1 MTLLLHPGRTRAPT
15 APRVLDLAGHGTR
28 LAVRTAGESLTY
40 ADLARRVD
48 DTAALL
54 GPTRRLV
61 LVEGANSL
69 DALVSHLAALT
80 HGHVVLL
87 AAPGEPARRL
97 TEAWDPDVVV
107 RDGAVRERRDGTR
120 HDLHPDLALLL
131 STSGTTGSP
140 KLVRLS
146 HDNLRSN
153 AASISDYLRLTPDDR
168 AITSL
173 PLHYCYGLSVVHS
186 HLLVGA
192 ALVLTDTSVVDECFW
207 RLAESAG
214 ATSFAGV
221 PYTFELLER
230 SGFDPGRVPTLRQVT
245 QAGGRLDPDRV
256 RSWSARGR
264 RAGWDLVVMYGATEA
279 TARMAWLPPALAD
292 AHPDSIGVPV
302 PGGSFRIDPVPESP
316 PGVGELVY
324 SGPNVMLGYAEAAP
338 DLGRGRD
345 VTELRTGDLAR
356 EVDGLVEVVGRCGR
370 HAKLF
375 GLRLDLDHLERLV
388 AGTEVRCVVVDGT
401 LHAFHTRPRGSDRLR
416 EAVAA
421 ASGLPTSAVRVTRLD
436 TLPRTA
442 AGKPDLPALAEHAR
456 LLDQPADEVPATT
469 TLEAVRRDY
478 AVVLGRPDVD
488 PADSFAGLGGDSL
501 SYVELATRLGR
512 RLDLPRDWHTRPIED
527 LAPDRRLRGRRGVAR
542 RVPRGVRLDTS
553 VVLRALA
560 IVGIVGTHANL
571 LTVVGGAHLL
581 LAVAG
586 HNFARFQLSGAT
598 RERRLRH
605 GLASLAQLVLPATVW
620 IGGVALLTGFYSPAT
635 ALFLNGLLGSDG
647 WTVQW
652 QYWFLEALVW
662 LTALALALVAVP
674 GLDRLERHS
683 PWGVALGLVGCALAV
698 RFAWVGLQAG
708 TTERYTIGVV
718 ALWFALGWAA
728 FRADTVARRWVVVT
742 LTAVGTVGYF
752 GDPVREGLIVLGVA
766 LLVHVPTLRV
776 PARLVT
782 PVSVTAS
789 ASLFVYLTHWQ
800 VYPHLEDVFPLGAT
814 LASFAVGIAAW
825 WLSRP
830 LLRRVGLALHG

>member
-1 MTLLLHPGRTRAPT
+1 MVTLLLRPAEALAPRR
-15 APRVLDLAGHGTR
+15 PRVLDLAGHGAR
-28 LAVRTAGESLTY
+28 VAVRTTGETLTY
-40 ADLARRVD
+40 TDLARRVD

-54 GPTRRLV
+54 GATRRLV
-61 LVEGANSL
+61 LVEGANDL
-69 DALVSHLAALT
+69 DALVAHLAALT

-87 AAPGEPARRL
+87 AAPGEPAGRL
-97 TEAWDPDVVV
+97 AEAWDPDVVV
-107 RDGAVRERRDGTR
+107 RDGVVRERHEGTR

-153 AASISDYLRLTPDDR
+153 AAAIADYLGLTPEDR

-186 HLLVGA
+186 HLLAGA
-192 ALVLTDTSVVDECFW
+192 GLVLTDLSVVDECFW

-221 PYTFELLER
+221 PYTFELLES
-230 SGFDPGRVPTLRQVT
+230 SGFDAGRVPTLRQVT
-245 QAGGRLDPDRV
+245 QAGGRLDRDRV
-256 RSWSARGR
+256 RAWSARGR
-264 RAGWDLVVMYGATEA
+264 QAGWELVVMYGATEA
-279 TARMAWLPPALAD
+279 TARMAWLPPELAD
-292 AHPDSIGVPV
+292 AHPESIGVPV
-302 PGGSFRIDPVPESP
+302 PGGSFRIDPVAEAG

-324 SGPNVMLGYAEAAP
+324 SGPNVMLGYAESAT
-338 DLGRGRD
+338 DLGRGREL
-345 VTELRTGDLAR
+345 TELRTGDLAR
-356 EVDGLVEVVGRCGR
+356 EVDGLVEVVGRRGR

-388 AGTEVRCVVVDGT
+388 VESTGVTEVRCVSVDGV
-401 LHAFHTRPRGSDRLR
+401 LHAFHTRPRASDRLR
-416 EAVAA
+416 EALARSA
-421 ASGLPTSAVRVTRLD
+421 GLPASAIRVTRLD
-436 TLPRTA
+436 ALPRTA
-442 AGKPDLPALAEHAR
+442 TGKPDLAALADHAR
-456 LLDQPADEVPATT
+456 LLPGPGEDHTATST
-469 TLEAVRRDY
+469 AEAVRRDY
-478 AVVLGRPDVD
+478 AVVLGRADV
-488 PADSFAGLGGDSL
+488 AATDSFAGLGGDSL

-512 RLDLPRDWHTRPIED
+512 RLGDLPPDWHTRPVHD
-527 LAPDRRLRGRRGVAR
+527 LVAR
-542 RVPRGVRLDTS
+542 TERRSGVRLDTS

-560 IVGIVGTHANL
+560 IVAIVGTHANL
-571 LTVVGGAHLL
+571 LTVVGGAHVL

-586 HNFARFQLSGAT
+586 FNFARFQLAGET

-620 IGGVALLTGFYSPAT
+620 IAGVALLTGYYSPAT
-635 ALFLNGLLGSDG
+635 AIFLNGLLGSDG

-662 LTALALALVAVP
+662 LTVLALALVAVP
-674 GLDRLERHS
+674 ALDRLERRT
-683 PWGVALGLVGCALAV
+683 PWGVALGLVLVALAV

-708 TTERYTIGVV
+708 TTGRYTIGVV

-728 FRADTVARRWVVVT
+728 TRADTRARRWAVVG
-742 LTAVGTVGYF
+742 LAALGTVGFF
-752 GDPVREGLIVLGVA
+752 GDPVREALVVGGVA
-766 LLVHVPTLRV
+766 LLVMVPTLRV
-776 PARLVT
+776 PRGVVGA
-782 PVSVTAS
+782 VSALAS

-800 VYPHLEDVFPLGAT
+800 VYPHLEDSWPLLAT
-814 LASFAVGIAAW
+814 LLSLVVGMGYW

-830 LLRRVGLALHG
+830 VLRALGRRLRG

>member
-1 MTLLLHPGRTRAPT
+1 MTLLTHPGELLVRH
-15 APRVLDLAGHGTR
+15 APRVLDLAGHGSR
-28 LAVRTAGESLTY
+28 LAVRTADEALTY
-40 ADLARRVD
+40 ADLAGRVD
-48 DTAALL
+48 DLAERL
-54 GPTRRLV
+54 GRTRRLV
-61 LVEGANSL
+61 LVEGANDL
-69 DALVSHLAALT
+69 DALVAHLAALT

-87 AAPGEPARRL
+87 AAPGEPAGRL
-97 TEAWDPDVVV
+97 ADAWDPDVVIH
-107 RDGAVRERRDGTR
+107 DGVVRERRDGTG

-146 HDNLRSN
+146 HANLRSN
-153 AASISDYLRLTPDDR
+153 AASIADYLRLTPDDR

-192 ALVLTDTSVVDECFW
+192 ALVLTDLSVVDECFW

-221 PYTFELLER
+221 PYTFDLLER
-230 SGFDPGRVPTLRQVT
+230 SGFDAGRVPTLRQVT
-245 QAGGRLDPDRV
+245 QAGGRLDPERV

-279 TARMAWLPPALAD
+279 TARMAWLPPELAD

-302 PGGSFRIDPVPESP
+302 PGGSFRIDPAPEAA
-316 PGVGELVY
+316 PGVGELLY

-338 DLGRGRD
+338 DLARGRE

-356 EVDGLVEVVGRCGR
+356 EVDGLVEVVGRRGR
-370 HAKLF
+370 HTKLF
-375 GLRLDLDHLERLV
+375 GLRLDLDHIERL
-388 AGTEVRCVVVDGT
+388 AAERSQGAEVRCVVVDGT
-401 LHAFHTRPRGSDRLR
+401 LHAFHTRPRTSDRLR
-416 EAVAA
+416 TALAVA
-421 ASGLPTSAVRVTRLD
+421 SGVPTSAIRVTRLD
-436 TLPRTA
+436 ALPRTA
-442 AGKPDLPALAEHAR
+442 TGKPDLAALADHAR
-456 LLDQPADEVPATT
+456 LLEQPVDEPATT
-469 TLEAVRRDY
+469 TLEAVQRDY

-488 PADSFAGLGGDSL
+488 PGSSFAGLGGDSL

-512 RLDLPRDWHTRPIED
+512 RLDLPRDWHTRPIRELVGD
-527 LAPDRRLRGRRGVAR
+527 ADRRA
-542 RVPRGVRLDTS
+542 GVRLDTS

-560 IVGIVGTHANL
+560 IVAIVGTHANL
-571 LTVVGGAHLL
+571 FTVVGGAHVL

-605 GLASLAQLVLPATVW
+605 GLASLAQLMVPATLW
-620 IGGVALLTGFYSPAT
+620 IGGVALVTGFYTPAT
-635 ALFLNGLLGSDG
+635 AVFLNGLLGSDG

-662 LTALALALVAVP
+662 LTALSLALVAVP
-674 GLDRLERHS
+674 WLDRLERRT
-683 PWGVALGLVGCALAV
+683 PWGVALGLVLVALTA
-698 RFAWVGLQAG
+698 RFAWVGLESG

-728 FRADTVARRWVVVT
+728 CRADTAARRGLVVG
-742 LTAVGTVGYF
+742 LAVAGTVGFF
-752 GDPVREGLIVLGVA
+752 GDPVREALVVAGIA

-776 PARLVT
+776 PSRLVA
-782 PVSVTAS
+782 PISVTAS

-800 VYPHLEDVFPLGAT
+800 VYPHLEDVLPLGAT

-830 LLRRVGLALHG
+830 ALRRLGRALHG